1 MKESSAADSSKK
13 VIIVRDI
20 DSEEEKA
27 PYVEIQKRS
36 SSVSIGPPLIK
47 YDGINYEKEENRR
60 NVTPRRYSNC
70 NDKKDLSPCVSSRNN
85 MLLSQ
90 VVLDSI
96 KSLPSSDPGS
106 SSESK
111 LISSHASDDD
121 SSQSSLENPLAD
133 NESSSENS
141 VSSNSDNAKGGS
153 SGNAYHARLA
163 SSARAKSYQN
173 ESFHSSS
180 ETLPIAKNRYITI
193 QHEDS
198 IDSSFS

>member
-1 MKESSAADSSKK
+1 MNDSNAAESSKRI
-13 VIIVRDI
+13 IIVREEME
-20 DSEEEKA
+20 EEEKS
-27 PYVEIQKRS
+27 PPVEQQKRN
-36 SSVSIGPPLIK
+36 SSVSIGLPLIK
-47 YDGINYEKEENRR
+47 CDGINYEKETNPR

-70 NDKKDLSPCVSSRNN
+70 NQAQLSPCAVVSSRNN

-106 SSESK
+106 SSEGT

-153 SGNAYHARLA
+153 PANAYHARLS

-173 ESFHSSS
+173 
-180 ETLPIAKNRYITI
+180 
-193 QHEDS
+193 
-198 IDSSFS
+198 